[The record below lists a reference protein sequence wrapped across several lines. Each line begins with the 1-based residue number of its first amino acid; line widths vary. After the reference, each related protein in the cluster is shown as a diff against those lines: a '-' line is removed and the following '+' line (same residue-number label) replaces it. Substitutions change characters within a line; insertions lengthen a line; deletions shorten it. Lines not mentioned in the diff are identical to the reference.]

1 MRRAVSTTVVSGETV
16 TTSFDI
22 TDFAGIV
29 IRVTPTRLPEQC
41 GKRAETAAL
50 IQRNQPGEF
59 AARLWRPAVAPQAK
73 AILVAYDMMEVD
85 G

>member
-1 MRRAVSTTVVSGETV
+1 
-16 TTSFDI
+16 
-22 TDFAGIV
+22 
-29 IRVTPTRLPEQC
+29 
-41 GKRAETAAL
+41 L